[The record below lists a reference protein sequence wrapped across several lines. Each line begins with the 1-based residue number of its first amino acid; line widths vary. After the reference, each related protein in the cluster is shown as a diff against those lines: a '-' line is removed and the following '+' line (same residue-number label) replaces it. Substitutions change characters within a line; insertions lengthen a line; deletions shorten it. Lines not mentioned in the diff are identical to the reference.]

1 VLAPFSLSAPYRLAS
16 FFVGSITIT
25 APHPVA
31 APIFQ
36 LSSLFPTAA
45 APAPFSL
52 STPCRPTSSYAGSVT
67 IAAPALNSQP
77 RTSRCSLPLS
87 LPSPTPSWE
96 TPLLP
101 SFAIVVANAL
111 PSFTYTAT
119 SGTYHHH
126 QFRSHSQVTFY
137 IDSTTFQPWT
147 LVNP

>member
-1 VLAPFSLSAPYRLAS
+1 MLPSSTDA
-16 FFVGSITIT
+16 II
-25 APHPVA
+25 A
-31 APIFQ
+31 ANLPLTFP
-36 LSSLFPTAA
+36 LSSAAFSPCNYSHHCYYFPLPDA
-45 APAPFSL
+45 
-52 STPCRPTSSYAGSVT
+52 T
-67 IAAPALNSQP
+67 IAIIASDRLIYCFAHCHLPPLLP
-77 RTSRCSLPLS
+77 VCSLPLS